1 MRLKALYLKVQLK
14 YNSNMGELMTIKNI
28 GFIGLGAMGSV
39 MAPLIVKSGYNV
51 YGYDIKAN
59 IDKSSGINQVQDI
72 KELSSLDVIIFMLP
86 NGKIVSDMAIK
97 LLEMNLKSVFI
108 DMSSSDPKETQELG
122 QKLKNKGVKFLDAP
136 VSGGV
141 VRAKTGDLMIMAGG
155 DEKLLEEVN
164 DLLSVMGKIQFAG
177 PLGSGHAIK
186 ALNNY
191 VSAAGLISSFEALAT
206 ARSFGIKPENFLKI
220 INGAT
225 GKNNTT
231 EVKLDK
237 FVISEKFNSGF
248 ALDLMVKDVSIANSL
263 IRDLSSDKP
272 FSNDVLN
279 HLSESLKA
287 LGGNPDHTEV
297 YKAIKK

>member
-1 MRLKALYLKVQLK
+1 MGRL
-14 YNSNMGELMTIKNI
+14 MIIKNI

-39 MAPLIVKSGYNV
+39 MAPLIVKSGYTV
-51 YGYDIKAN
+51 HGYDIKAN
-59 IDKSSGINQVQDI
+59 IDKSSGVKQVKDI
-72 KELSSLDVIIFMLP
+72 KELSNLDVVIFMLP
-86 NGKIVSDMAIK
+86 DGKIVSEVAKK
-97 LLEMNLKSVFI
+97 LMDMNLKSIFI
-108 DMSSSDPKETQELG
+108 DMSSSDPQDTKALG
-122 QKLKNKGVKFLDAP
+122 IILKNRGIRFLDAP

-141 VRAKTGDLMIMAGG
+141 ARAKTGDLMIMAGG
-155 DEKLLEEVN
+155 DEIHLKELDN
-164 DLLSVMGKIQFAG
+164 LLSTMGNVQFAG

-191 VSAAGLISSFEALAT
+191 VSAAGLIASFEALAT
-206 ARSFGIKPENFLKI
+206 ARSFGIKPKNFLKI

-231 EVKLDK
+231 EVKLNK

-263 IRDLSSDKP
+263 ITDLSSEKP
-272 FSNDVLN
+272 LSNDVLF
-279 HLSESLKA
+279 HLSEA
-287 LGGNPDHTEV
+287 LRTLEGNPDHTEV

>member
-1 MRLKALYLKVQLK
+1 
-14 YNSNMGELMTIKNI
+14 MGELMTIKNI
-28 GFIGLGAMGSV
+28 GFIGLGAMAYL
-39 MAPLIVKSGYNV
+39 MAPLIVKSGCNV
-51 YGYDIKAN
+51 LGYDIKTK
-59 IDKSSGINQVQDI
+59 IDKSSGVKQVEDINDF
-72 KELSSLDVIIFMLP
+72 SGLDVIIFMLP
-86 NGKIVSDMAIK
+86 NGRVVSEMAIK

-108 DMSSSDPKETQELG
+108 DMSSSDPRETQELG
-122 QKLKNKGVKFLDAP
+122 KKLKNKGVKFLDAP

-141 VRAKTGDLMIMAGG
+141 ARAITGDLMIMAGG
-155 DEKLLEEVN
+155 DEKLLEEVS
-164 DLLSVMGKIQFAG
+164 DLLSVMGKVQFAG

-206 ARSFGIKPENFLKI
+206 ARSFGIEPENFLKI

-248 ALDLMVKDVSIANSL
+248 ALDLMVKDVTIANSL
-263 IRDLSSDKP
+263 IRDISSNKP
-272 FSNDVLN
+272 LSNDVLS
-279 HLSESLKA
+279 HLSEA
-287 LGGNPDHTEV
+287 LRTLEGNPDHTEV
-297 YKAIKK
+297 YKVIKK

>member
-1 MRLKALYLKVQLK
+1 MNIKKV
-14 YNSNMGELMTIKNI
+14 

-39 MAPLIVKSGYNV
+39 MSPLLVKAGYEV
-51 YGYDIKAN
+51 YGYDIRAN
-59 IDKSSGINQVQDI
+59 IDQSSGVKQ
-72 KELSSLDVIIFMLP
+72 LDTLDDFAQLDAIILMLP
-86 NGKIVSDMAIK
+86 NSKIVSEVVNK
-97 LLEMNLKSVFI
+97 LLEINTKSILI
-108 DMSSSDPKETQELG
+108 DMSSSDPRETKKLG
-122 QKLKNKGVKFLDAP
+122 KTIEAKGLKFLDAP

-141 VRAKTGDLMIMAGG
+141 ARAKTGDLMIMAGG
-155 DEKLLEEVN
+155 EEEGLEVVK
-164 DLLSVMGKIQFAG
+164 DLLSVMGTVQFAG

-191 VSAAGLISSFEALAT
+191 VSAAGLIASFEALAT

-237 FVISEKFNSGF
+237 FVVSEKFNSGF
-248 ALDLMVKDVSIANSL
+248 ALDLMVKDVSIADSL
-263 IRDLSSDKP
+263 IKDLSSENP
-272 FSNDVLN
+272 LSNNVLKY
-279 HLSESLKA
+279 LSSTLQA

-297 YKAIKK
+297 YKIFKK

>member
-1 MRLKALYLKVQLK
+1 
-14 YNSNMGELMTIKNI
+14 MTIKNV

-39 MAPLIVKSGYNV
+39 MAPLIVKSGYKV
-51 YGYDIKAN
+51 YGFDIGVN
-59 IDKSSGINQVQDI
+59 IDKSSGVKQVEDIN
-72 KELSSLDVIIFMLP
+72 ELGGLDVLIFMLP
-86 NGKIVSDMAIK
+86 DGKIVSAVAQK
-97 LLEMNLKSVFI
+97 LMKVNLKSIFI
-108 DMSSSDPKETQELG
+108 DMSSSDPRETQELG
-122 QKLKNKGVKFLDAP
+122 KILKNKGIKFLDAP

-141 VRAKTGDLMIMAGG
+141 ARARTGDLMIMVGG
-155 DEKLLEEVN
+155 NENHLKELDS
-164 DLLSVMGKIQFAG
+164 LLSVMGKVQFAG

-191 VSAAGLISSFEALAT
+191 MSAAGLIASFEALAT
-206 ARSFGIKPENFLKI
+206 ARSFGINPENFLKI

-248 ALDLMVKDVSIANSL
+248 ALDLMIKDVSIANRL
-263 IRDLSSDKP
+263 IKDLSSEKP
-272 FSNDVLN
+272 LSNDVLS
-279 HLSESLKA
+279 HLSEA
-287 LGGNPDHTEV
+287 LRTLEGNPDHTEV

>member
-1 MRLKALYLKVQLK
+1 MRI
-14 YNSNMGELMTIKNI
+14 ENI

-39 MAPLIVKSGYNV
+39 MAPLLGQSGYNV
-51 YGYDIKAN
+51 FGYDIGTK
-59 IDKSSGINQVQDI
+59 IEKSTGVSQVQ
-72 KELSSLDVIIFMLP
+72 SLNDLKSMDVIIFMLP
-86 NGKIVSDMAIK
+86 NSKIVAQVINE
-97 LLEMNLKSVFI
+97 LLDINTKSILI
-108 DMSSSDPKETQELG
+108 DMSSSDPRETKQLG
-122 QKLKNKGVKFLDAP
+122 KTLQDKGINFLDAP

-141 VRAKTGDLMIMAGG
+141 SRAKTGNLMIMAAGKLEHIKIV
-155 DEKLLEEVN
+155 EK
-164 DLLSVMGKIQFAG
+164 LLSVMGKVQFAG

-191 VSAAGLISSFEALAT
+191 VSAAGLIASFEALAT
-206 ARSFGIKPENFLKI
+206 ARSFGIEPENFLKI

-237 FVISEKFNSGF
+237 FVVSEKFNSGF

-263 IRDLSSDKP
+263 IKDLTIKNP
-272 FSNDVLN
+272 
-279 HLSESLKA
+279 LSKNVSHYLSKTLEE

-297 YKAIKK
+297 YKVLLKN

>member
-1 MRLKALYLKVQLK
+1 
-14 YNSNMGELMTIKNI
+14 MGELMTIKNI

-39 MAPLIVKSGYNV
+39 MAPLIVKSGCNV
-51 YGYDIKAN
+51 LGYDIKAK
-59 IDKSSGINQVQDI
+59 IDKSSGVQQVEDINDFNG
-72 KELSSLDVIIFMLP
+72 LDVIIFMLP
-86 NGKIVSDMAIK
+86 NGRIVSEMAIK

-108 DMSSSDPKETQELG
+108 DMSSSDPRETQELG
-122 QKLKNKGVKFLDAP
+122 KKLKNKGVKFLDAP

-141 VRAKTGDLMIMAGG
+141 ARAITGDLMIMAGG
-155 DEKLLEEVN
+155 DDKLLEEVS
-164 DLLSVMGKIQFAG
+164 DLLSVMGKVQFAG

-206 ARSFGIKPENFLKI
+206 ARSFGIEPENFLKI

-248 ALDLMVKDVSIANSL
+248 ALDLMVKDVTIANSL
-263 IRDLSSDKP
+263 IKDISSNKP
-272 FSNDVLN
+272 LSNDVLS
-279 HLSESLKA
+279 HLSEA
-287 LGGNPDHTEV
+287 LRTLEGNPDHTEV
-297 YKAIKK
+297 YKVIKK

>member
-1 MRLKALYLKVQLK
+1 MK
-14 YNSNMGELMTIKNI
+14 IKNV

-39 MAPLIVKSGYNV
+39 MAPLIVKAGYDV
-51 YGYDIKAN
+51 FGYDIHTTIK
-59 IDKSSGINQVQDI
+59 KSSGIKQVSHIRD
-72 KELSSLDVIIFMLP
+72 LSNVDVIIFMLP
-86 NGKIVSDMAIK
+86 DGKIVADVTDK
-97 LLEMNLKSVFI
+97 LLQNNIKSILI
-108 DMSSSDPKETQELG
+108 DMSSSDPRETKQLG
-122 QKLKNKGVKFLDAP
+122 KTLQDKGIKFLDAP

-141 VRAKTGDLMIMAGG
+141 SRAKTGNLMIMAGG
-155 DEKLLEEVN
+155 KLEYIEIVEN
-164 DLLSVMGKIQFAG
+164 LLSVMGKVQFAG

-191 VSAAGLISSFEALAT
+191 VSAAGLIASFEALAT
-206 ARSFGIKPENFLKI
+206 ARSFGIEPENFLKI

-237 FVISEKFNSGF
+237 FVVSEKFNSGF

-263 IRDLSSDKP
+263 IKDLTTKNP
-272 FSNDVLN
+272 
-279 HLSESLKA
+279 LSKSVSHYLSKTLEE

-297 YKAIKK
+297 YKVLLKN

>member
-1 MRLKALYLKVQLK
+1 MR
-14 YNSNMGELMTIKNI
+14 IKNI

-39 MAPLIVKSGYNV
+39 MAPLLGQSDYNV
-51 YGYDIKAN
+51 FGYDIGSK
-59 IDKSSGINQVQDI
+59 IEKSTGVSQVQ
-72 KELSSLDVIIFMLP
+72 SLNDLKNMDVIIFMLP
-86 NGKIVSDMAIK
+86 NSKIVAQVIND
-97 LLEMNLKSVFI
+97 LLDINTKSILI
-108 DMSSSDPKETQELG
+108 DMSSSDPRETKQLG
-122 QKLKNKGVKFLDAP
+122 KTLQDKGIKFLDAP

-141 VRAKTGDLMIMAGG
+141 SRAKTGNLMIMAGG
-155 DEKLLEEVN
+155 KLEYIEIVEN
-164 DLLSVMGKIQFAG
+164 LLSVMGKVQFAG

-191 VSAAGLISSFEALAT
+191 VSAAGLIASFEALAT
-206 ARSFGIKPENFLKI
+206 ARSFGIEPENFLKI

-237 FVISEKFNSGF
+237 FVVSEKFNSGF

-263 IRDLSSDKP
+263 IKDLTTKNP
-272 FSNDVLN
+272 
-279 HLSESLKA
+279 LSKSVSHYLSKTLEE

-297 YKAIKK
+297 YKVLLKN

>member
-1 MRLKALYLKVQLK
+1 
-14 YNSNMGELMTIKNI
+14 MGELMTIKNI

-51 YGYDIKAN
+51 HGYDIKAN
-59 IDKSSGINQVQDI
+59 IDILSGINQVQDI
-72 KELSSLDVIIFMLP
+72 KELSGLDVIIFMLP
-86 NGKIVSDMAIK
+86 NGKTVYEMAIK

-164 DLLSVMGKIQFAG
+164 DLLTVMGKVQFAG

-191 VSAAGLISSFEALAT
+191 VSAAGLIASFEALAT

-248 ALDLMVKDVSIANSL
+248 ALDLMVKDVTIANSL
-263 IRDLSSDKP
+263 IKDLSSDKP

-279 HLSESLKA
+279 HLSYSLKA
-287 LGGNPDHTEV
+287 LGGNPDHTEL

>member
-1 MRLKALYLKVQLK
+1 
-14 YNSNMGELMTIKNI
+14 MGELMTIKNI

-39 MAPLIVKSGYNV
+39 MAPLIVKSGCNV
-51 YGYDIKAN
+51 LGYDIKTK
-59 IDKSSGINQVQDI
+59 IDKSSGVKQVEDINDF
-72 KELSSLDVIIFMLP
+72 SGLDVIIFMLP
-86 NGKIVSDMAIK
+86 NGRVVSEMAIK

-108 DMSSSDPKETQELG
+108 DMSSSDPRETQELG
-122 QKLKNKGVKFLDAP
+122 KKLKNKGVKFLDAP

-141 VRAKTGDLMIMAGG
+141 ARAITGDLMIMAGG
-155 DEKLLEEVN
+155 DEKLLEEVS
-164 DLLSVMGKIQFAG
+164 DLLSVMGKVQFAG

-263 IRDLSSDKP
+263 IRDLSSEKP
-272 FSNDVLN
+272 LSSDVLS
-279 HLSESLKA
+279 HLSEA
-287 LGGNPDHTEV
+287 LRTLEGNPDHTEV

>member
-1 MRLKALYLKVQLK
+1 
-14 YNSNMGELMTIKNI
+14 MGELMKIKKI

-39 MAPLIVKSGYNV
+39 MAPLIVKSGCNV
-51 YGYDIKAN
+51 LGYDIKAK
-59 IDKSSGINQVQDI
+59 IDKSSGVQQVEDINDFNG
-72 KELSSLDVIIFMLP
+72 LDVIIFMLP
-86 NGKIVSDMAIK
+86 NGRIVSEMAIK
-97 LLEMNLKSVFI
+97 LLEKNLKSVFI
-108 DMSSSDPKETQELG
+108 DMSSSDPRETQELG
-122 QKLKNKGVKFLDAP
+122 KKFKNKDVKFLDAP

-141 VRAKTGDLMIMAGG
+141 ARAITGDLMIMAGG
-155 DEKLLEEVN
+155 DEKLLEEVSY
-164 DLLSVMGKIQFAG
+164 LLSVMGKVQFAG

-206 ARSFGIKPENFLKI
+206 ARSFGIEPENFLKI

-225 GKNNTT
+225 GQNNTT
-231 EVKLDK
+231 QVKLNK

-263 IRDLSSDKP
+263 IRDLSSEEP

-279 HLSESLKA
+279 HLSEALKV
-287 LGGNPDHTEV
+287 LGDNPDHTEV
-297 YKAIKK
+297 YKTIKK

>member
-1 MRLKALYLKVQLK
+1 
-14 YNSNMGELMTIKNI
+14 MGDLMTIKNI

-39 MAPLIVKSGYNV
+39 MAPLIVKSGRNV
-51 YGYDIKAN
+51 LGYDIKAK
-59 IDKSSGINQVQDI
+59 IDKSSGVKQVEDIN
-72 KELSSLDVIIFMLP
+72 EFSGLDVVIFMLP
-86 NGKIVSDMAIK
+86 NGRIVSDMANK

-108 DMSSSDPKETQELG
+108 DMSSSDPRETQELG
-122 QKLKNKGVKFLDAP
+122 KRLKNKGVKFLDAP

-141 VRAKTGDLMIMAGG
+141 ARAKTGDLMIMVGG
-155 DEKLLEEVN
+155 DEKLLEKLN
-164 DLLSVMGKIQFAG
+164 NLLSVMGKVQFAG

-248 ALDLMVKDVSIANSL
+248 ALDLMVKDVTIANSL
-263 IRDLSSDKP
+263 IKGLSSNKP
-272 FSNDVLN
+272 LSNDVLS
-279 HLSESLKA
+279 HLSDSLKV

-297 YKAIKK
+297 YKTIKK

>member
-1 MRLKALYLKVQLK
+1 
-14 YNSNMGELMTIKNI
+14 MGKLMKIKNI

-39 MAPLIVKSGYNV
+39 MAPLIVKSGWNV
-51 YGYDIKAN
+51 LGYDINTK
-59 IDKSSGINQVQDI
+59 IDKSSGVKQVEDIN
-72 KELSSLDVIIFMLP
+72 EFSGFDVIIFMLP
-86 NGKIVSDMAIK
+86 NGKIVSEMAIK

-108 DMSSSDPKETQELG
+108 DMSSSDPRETQELG
-122 QKLKNKGVKFLDAP
+122 KKLKNTGVKFLDAP

-141 VRAKTGDLMIMAGG
+141 ARAKTGDLMIMAGG

-164 DLLSVMGKIQFAG
+164 DLLSVMGKVQFAG

-206 ARSFGIKPENFLKI
+206 ARSFGIEPENFLKI

-263 IRDLSSDKP
+263 IRDLSSEKP
-272 FSNDVLN
+272 LSSDVLS
-279 HLSESLKA
+279 HLSEA
-287 LGGNPDHTEV
+287 LRILEGNPDHTEV